1 MRLKL
6 VDFESQLLKSKL
18 LSPNRNFNKD
28 SEEVQ
33 TTMEKHHQLKT
44 DIQLLTEEWEKK
56 LTLEAERVN
65 GALAEV
71 QEKG

>member
-1 MRLKL
+1 
-6 VDFESQLLKSKL
+6 
-18 LSPNRNFNKD
+18 
-28 SEEVQ
+28 
-33 TTMEKHHQLKT
+33 MEKHHQLKT
-44 DIQLLTEEWEKK
+44 DIQLLTEEWEK